1 MRNCTTP
8 SSSIKM
14 IEGFSPVYDES
25 SSILILGSFP
35 SVKSRES
42 SFYYGNRQ
50 NRFWVTLQKVFGG
63 EIDTIEHKRDLCLGN
78 GIALWDIVKRC
89 VVVGSADASI
99 KEYETVELDDVL
111 SRAPIKKILCNGKLA
126 YELTL
131 SAYKGTL
138 PVICLPSTSPA
149 NPRFDFGLW
158 RAALEE

>member
-1 MRNCTTP
+1 
-8 SSSIKM
+8 M

-35 SVKSRES
+35 SIKSRET

-63 EIDTIEHKRDLCLGN
+63 EIDTIEHKRDLCLRN

-131 SAYKGTL
+131 SAYKGTI

-149 NPRFDFGLW
+149 NPRFDFELW